1 VLFALPELSVRS
13 DRGLTDPYFG
23 SSTENWTSA
32 FLTTPDVEF
41 SAYTVM
47 VAVSTRFATTQSVLL
62 LMVEASGR
70 CAELTP
76 TSNNKLMKIKIPSF
90 VIILTTVIEVIINK
104 SI

>member
-1 VLFALPELSVRS
+1 
-13 DRGLTDPYFG
+13 LTDPYFG

-32 FLTTPDVEF
+32 FFTAPDVEF
-41 SAYTVM
+41 SACTVM
-47 VAVSTRFATTQSVLL
+47 VAVSTPFATTQSVLL

-76 TSNNKLMKIKIPSF
+76 TSRNKLMIIKIPAF
-90 VIILTTVIEVIINK
+90 TLIITTVIEVIINK